1 MDDALRID
9 DLVKEYPIGS
19 GRRRSIVRAV
29 DGVSLRVRRGETLA
43 LVGESGSGKT
53 TTALCALALERPTS
67 GGVWIDGREVT
78 GMSPKE
84 LRSLRRQAQYIFQDP
99 FASLNPRMSVREIV
113 REPLDIHRVGDSA
126 GRDARVAELLG
137 LVGLA
142 GDAAARSPHQF
153 SGGQR
158 QRIGIAR
165 ALALSPGLLVC
176 DEPVS
181 ALDVSVQ
188 AQVINLLMDLQDEHD
203 LAYLFIAHD
212 LAVVRQIAHR
222 VAVMYLGRIVEEGA
236 ADEIC
241 AKPRHPYTVALMS
254 AAPARPGRG
263 VHRERIVLTGDP
275 PSPIDPPSGCAFH
288 TRCWKAADTC
298 RTVRPPLIELDPGH
312 AVACHFPVRRDT
324 ELG

>member
-9 DLVKEYPIGS
+9 DLVKEYPVGG
-19 GRRRSIVRAV
+19 GRHRALVRAV

-53 TTALCALALERPTS
+53 TTALCAVALERPTS
-67 GGVWIDGREVT
+67 GEVWIDGREVT
-78 GMSPKE
+78 SMPSKE

-188 AQVINLLMDLQDEHD
+188 AQVINLLMDLQDERG

-222 VAVMYLGRIVEEGA
+222 VAVMYLGRIVEEGT

-241 AKPRHPYTVALMS
+241 AYPRHPYTVALMS

-263 VHRERIVLTGDP
+263 VRRERIVLAGDP

-288 TRCWKAADTC
+288 TRCWKANDSC
-298 RTVRPPLIELDPGH
+298 RTVRPPLFEVEPGH